1 MKYSLPLAAFLFLLT
16 VNPVTTVSILPA
28 DGYSAT
34 ASQESFWVFFTD
46 KEGVA
51 FDPYAYFDE
60 KAITRRKALD
70 VCLYDPLNF
79 PVKEEYI
86 REMEKLTDGPVV
98 ASRWFNAVH
107 LTLCRFEAMAL
118 EELDFVREVR
128 PATMRLVPAA
138 AGFPFVGFSAIGKE
152 HEKLFHAQKSHMYA
166 DYFGDRGL
174 DGTGIRIAVF
184 DAGFRGVKTHAAFRH
199 LFENDQIIA
208 TWDFHRQRENVYV
221 SSAHGTMVLSAI
233 AGILDEGS
241 LGMATGAEFLLAR
254 TEIFRE
260 PMAEEQYWLAAV
272 EWADKKGADIINSS
286 LGYIFHRYF
295 PEEMDGRTSLVAR
308 AATIAAQKG
317 ILVVNAAGNMG
328 NNDQWRIIVTPADA
342 DSVLTVGALEFPSML
357 RASYSSVGP
366 AADGRRKPN
375 VSALG
380 TVIAANRRRLTTVSG
395 TSFAGP
401 QVTAFAACLWQ
412 NFPSMSNMDLFRAI
426 ERSASLHPYYDYAH
440 GHGVPRAAYFFDDQI
455 AIARPTFDLYYK
467 NDSLHIQLRDFIQLN
482 QDTKDQKKTE
492 NEYLYYQ
499 LKNENGRIEKY
510 FVIDLQN
517 ADKVILSIEGFEPGK
532 EILVHFRGY
541 TSGIRL

>member
-1 MKYSLPLAAFLFLLT
+1 MRYCLPLAAFLVLLT
-16 VNPVTTVSILPA
+16 VNPVATVSTLPGK
-28 DGYSAT
+28 DYSAT
-34 ASQESFWVFFTD
+34 ASQASFWVFFTD

-51 FDPYAYFDE
+51 FDPYDYFDE
-60 KAITRRKALD
+60 KAIQRRKAHGI
-70 VCLYDPLNF
+70 CLYDPLNF

-86 REMEKLTDGPVV
+86 HQIEKLTDKPLVV
-98 ASRWFNAVH
+98 SRWFNAVH

-128 PATMRLVPAA
+128 PASMRLVPAA
-138 AGFPFVGFSAIGKE
+138 AGFPFVGFSAVGKE
-152 HEKLFHAQKSHMYA
+152 HEKLFRTQKTHMYTG
-166 DYFGDRGL
+166 YFRERGL
-174 DGTGIRIAVF
+174 DGSGIRIAVF

-199 LFENDQIIA
+199 LYENDQIIA

-233 AGILDEGS
+233 AGILDEGPV
-241 LGMATGAEFLLAR
+241 GMATGAEFLLAR

-260 PMAEEQYWLAAV
+260 PLAEEQYWLAAV
-272 EWADKKGADIINSS
+272 EWADRMGADIINSS

-366 AADGRRKPN
+366 TADGRRKPN

-395 TSFAGP
+395 TSFASP

-412 NFPSMSNMDLFRAI
+412 NFPTMSNMDLFRAI

-440 GHGVPRAAYFFDDQI
+440 GHGVPRASYFFDDRI
-455 AIARPTFDLYYK
+455 AVARPTFDLSFK
-467 NDSLHIQLRDFIQLN
+467 NDSVRIRLREFIQLN
-482 QDTKDQKKTE
+482 PDTEDQNKAG

-499 LKNENGRIEKY
+499 LRNETGSIEKY
-510 FVIDLQN
+510 FVLDLQDAN
-517 ADKVILSIEGFEPGK
+517 KLIINVEGFKPGK
-532 EILVHFRGY
+532 ELLVHFRGY